1 MNTFYLTT
9 ADNHQTFVRNWLI
22 EHPKAIVQIVHGMNE
37 HSNRYDEF
45 ARFLNEKGFTV
56 YATDHRGHGHS
67 ALDEERVGYIG
78 ENGFHLMVNDENEL
92 FHHIQAQLP
101 HTPHFMLG
109 HSMGSFIAQR
119 YIQLYTH
126 GLDGVILLGSG
137 GPRSDLRLGAL
148 VAEMIEK
155 ANRDQR
161 MKTLERVI
169 FNGYNSRFIK
179 KTGFEWLANDPTV
192 INNFLSDPFCGHIFP
207 PSFFRQ
213 FLNFMQL
220 IFKDEEVKKVSTST
234 PILILSGSNDP
245 VGQYGKG
252 TDKLFKLYQ
261 SIGLTNLNYK
271 LYPDE
276 RHEILNDFNRHQVFE
291 DILHWLDQQLTRS
304 T

>member
-9 ADNHQTFVRNWLI
+9 ADSHQTFVRSWSI
-22 EHPKAIVQIVHGMNE
+22 EQPRAIVQIVHGMNE

-45 ARFLNEKGFTV
+45 ALFLNTKGFAV

-67 ALDEERVGYIG
+67 TLDEERVGYIG

-92 FHHIQAQLP
+92 YQYIQAQFP

-126 GLDGVILLGSG
+126 GLNGVILLGSG
-137 GPRSDLRLGAL
+137 GPRNDLKLGAL
-148 VAEMIEK
+148 IAEMIEK
-155 ANRDQR
+155 ANGDQR
-161 MKTLERVI
+161 MKTLERII

-252 TDKLFKLYQ
+252 TDKLLKLYQ